1 MDKSRSY
8 GRRVLRGIANYV
20 ELHGPWSLSVD
31 PRASGAYDVRW
42 LKNWRGD
49 GVLAFVE
56 AAPAARRLR
65 ASGIPIV
72 ELFGHRLDLRLPQ
85 VSNDEPAIG
94 RLAAEHLLERQFRR
108 LAFVGYNSLGWS
120 DRRQGGFVERAREAG
135 LTVETFFCDD
145 SGLSLA
151 TWERDQRRLTGW
163 LARLAK
169 PVGVMACSDRL
180 GTRVLDA
187 GRQADVA
194 VPEEVA
200 VIGVDNDEE
209 TCLLGHPPLSSVIDD
224 AEQIGFAAARLLDE
238 MMAGPARGRRQWST
252 SILIPPIGVAT
263 RRSTE
268 VAAIEDA
275 VVARAARL
283 IRERACEGLTV
294 AQLVEELR
302 LSRSL
307 LYRRFKAALGRHPH
321 EEILRVK
328 LDRVKTLL
336 LQTSSSIEEVAAR
349 TGFPHPEYLSVTFKR
364 EFGVTPARF
373 RKGRGALAS
382 TQ

>member
-1 MDKSRSY
+1 
-8 GRRVLRGIANYV
+8 
-20 ELHGPWSLSVD
+20 
-31 PRASGAYDVRW
+31 
-42 LKNWRGD
+42 
-49 GVLAFVE
+49 
-56 AAPAARRLR
+56 
-65 ASGIPIV
+65 
-72 ELFGHRLDLRLPQ
+72 
-85 VSNDEPAIG
+85 
-94 RLAAEHLLERQFRR
+94 
-108 LAFVGYNSLGWS
+108 VGYSSLGWS
-120 DRRQGGFVERAREAG
+120 ERRQGGFVERACEAG
-135 LTVETFFCDD
+135 LTVETLFCGD
-145 SGLSLA
+145 SGRSLA

-163 LARLAK
+163 LAHLAK

-187 GRQADVA
+187 CRRADVA

-209 TCLLGHPPLSSVIDD
+209 TCLLGHPPLSSVIDN
-224 AEQIGFAAARLLDE
+224 AEQIGFAAAHLLDD
-238 MMAGPARGRRQWST
+238 MMADRDRGRQQWSKP
-252 SILIPPIGVAT
+252 ILVPPVGVAT

-283 IRERACEGLTV
+283 IRERSCDGLTV
-294 AQLVEELR
+294 AQLVAELR

-307 LYRRFKAALGRHPH
+307 LYRRFKASLGRHPH

-336 LQTSSSIEEVAAR
+336 LQSTSSIEEVAAR
-349 TGFPHPEYLSVTFKR
+349 TGFPHPEYLSVAFKR
-364 EFGVTPARF
+364 EFSVTPARF
-373 RKGRGALAS
+373 RKMRGAPPP